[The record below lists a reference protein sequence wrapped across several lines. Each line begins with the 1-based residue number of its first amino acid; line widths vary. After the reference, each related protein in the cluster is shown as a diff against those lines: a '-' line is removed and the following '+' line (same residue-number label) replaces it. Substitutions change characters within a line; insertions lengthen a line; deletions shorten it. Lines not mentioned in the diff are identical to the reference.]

1 MGEIMAELNFINEEK
16 SKLQDEHLKAWKT
29 KGCKGTS
36 IAATGLGKTRIGV
49 LAIADTLK
57 DINAEALVIVP
68 TENLRDNEWINEFK
82 KWGYESY
89 LERIEFQCIQSAYK
103 SIGRHWD
110 IVIVDEVHTTL
121 SLEYRKFYENNTW
134 DKIYCF
140 TATLPETPEYRVY
153 LEDIAPI
160 VKTTNLNQAKNLGL
174 VSPYVVYNLGVS
186 FTPEEAL
193 EYNRIDKIFKDC
205 TAELGGSFVAF
216 KNAGRLLKS
225 NDTDKKKT
233 AIIFYKMMNLR
244 KQLCYNAF
252 NKLLTVKQLT
262 DKFDKRKTLI
272 FSESI
277 DFAEQIQTVVGSSLC
292 SIFHSKMPK
301 PVRKS
306 TLEDFGNATG
316 IRVLSSVKALNA
328 GLNVPDCSLGICCA
342 GSSKALDNIQ
352 RTGRTLRKVNG
363 KQAVYINLYVKGS
376 QEVKWVRTRTKED
389 HSVKWVDSIGDIS

>member
-1 MGEIMAELNFINEEK
+1 MQKTLLDLNPEK
-16 SKLQDEHLKAWKT
+16 DRLQKEHFKAWKN
-29 KGCKGTS
+29 KNYKGTS

-49 LAIADTLK
+49 MAVVDTLK
-57 DINAEALVIVP
+57 DISNTALVIVP

-89 LERIEFQCIQSAYK
+89 LDRVEFQCIQSAYK
-103 SIGRHWD
+103 SIGGHWD
-110 IVIVDEVHTTL
+110 IVVVDEVHTTL
-121 SLEYRKFYENNTW
+121 SIEYRKFYENNTW

-140 TATLPETPEYRVY
+140 TATLPETPEYQIY
-153 LEDIAPI
+153 LENIAPI
-160 VKTTNLNQAKNLGL
+160 VKTTTLNQARSLGL

-216 KNAGRLLKS
+216 KNAARLLKS
-225 NDTDKKKT
+225 NDTDKRKT
-233 AIIFYKMMNLR
+233 AIIFHKMMNLR
-244 KQLCYNAF
+244 KQMCYNAF
-252 NKLLTVKQLT
+252 NKLLVVKQLT
-262 DKFDKRKTLI
+262 EKFGDRKTLV

-277 DFAEQIQTVVGSSLC
+277 EFAEQIKTVIGDTQC
-292 SIFHSKMPK
+292 SIFHSKMSK

-306 TLEDFGNATG
+306 TLEDFGDPDG

-328 GLNVPDCSLGICCA
+328 GLNVPECSLGISCA

-352 RTGRTLRKVNG
+352 RTGRTLRKVEG
-363 KQAVYINLYVKGS
+363 KQAVYVNLYVKGS
-376 QEVKWVRTRTKED
+376 QEVKWVRTRTKGD
-389 HSVKWVDSIGDIS
+389 YSVKWVDSIGDIS

>member
-1 MGEIMAELNFINEEK
+1 MQKTLLDLNPEK
-16 SKLQDEHLKAWKT
+16 DGLQKEHFKAWKN
-29 KGCKGTS
+29 KNYKGTS

-49 LAIADTLK
+49 MAIVDTLK
-57 DINAEALVIVP
+57 DISNTALVIVP

-89 LERIEFQCIQSAYK
+89 LDRVEFQCIQSAYK
-103 SIGRHWD
+103 SIGGHWD
-110 IVIVDEVHTTL
+110 IVVVDEVHTTL
-121 SLEYRKFYENNTW
+121 SIEYRKFYENNTW

-140 TATLPETPEYRVY
+140 TATLPETPEYQIY
-153 LEDIAPI
+153 LENIAPI
-160 VKTTNLNQAKNLGL
+160 VKTTTLNQARSLGL

-216 KNAGRLLKS
+216 KNAARLLKS
-225 NDTDKKKT
+225 NDTDKRKT
-233 AIIFYKMMNLR
+233 SIIFHKMMNLR
-244 KQLCYNAF
+244 KQMCYNAF
-252 NKLLTVKQLT
+252 NKLLIVKQLT
-262 DKFDKRKTLI
+262 EKFSDRKTLV

-277 DFAEQIQTVVGSSLC
+277 EFAEQIKTVIGDTQC
-292 SIFHSKMPK
+292 SIFHSKMSK

-306 TLEDFGNATG
+306 TLEDFGDPDG

-328 GLNVPDCSLGICCA
+328 GLNVPECSLGICCA

-352 RTGRTLRKVNG
+352 RTGRTLRKVEG
-363 KQAVYINLYVKGS
+363 KQAVYVNLYVKGS
-376 QEVKWVRTRTKED
+376 QEVKWVRTRTKGD
-389 HSVKWVDSIGDIS
+389 YSVKWVDSIGDIS

>member
-1 MGEIMAELNFINEEK
+1 MGEIMTELNFINEEK
-16 SKLQDEHLKAWKT
+16 SKLQNEHLKAWKS
-29 KGCKGTS
+29 KGYKGTS

-49 LAIADTLK
+49 LAIADTFK
-57 DINAEALVIVP
+57 DINAKALVIVP

-82 KWGYESY
+82 KWGHESY
-89 LERIEFQCIQSAYK
+89 LDRIEFQCIQSAYK
-103 SIGRHWD
+103 SIGGHWD

-153 LEDIAPI
+153 LDDIAPI

-193 EYNRIDKIFKDC
+193 EYNRIDKIFKEC

-252 NKLLTVKQLT
+252 NKLLTVKKLT
-262 DKFDKRKTLI
+262 DKFADRKTLI

-277 DFAEQIQTVVGSSLC
+277 DFAEQIQTVVGSGSC
-292 SIFHSKMPK
+292 SIFHSKMSK

-352 RTGRTLRKVNG
+352 RTGRTLRKVDG
-363 KQAVYINLYVKGS
+363 KQAIYINLYVKGS
-376 QEVKWVRTRTKED
+376 QEVKWVRTRTKGD
-389 HSVKWVDSIGDIS
+389 HSVKWVDSIGDVS

>member
-1 MGEIMAELNFINEEK
+1 MGEIMNELDFTNEKK
-16 SKLQDEHLKAWKT
+16 SKLQYEHLKAWKS

-49 LAIADTLK
+49 LAIADTFK
-57 DINAEALVIVP
+57 DIYAKALVIVP

-89 LERIEFQCIQSAYK
+89 LDRIEFQCIQSAYK
-103 SIGRHWD
+103 LMSNHWD

-134 DKIYCF
+134 DRLYCF
-140 TATLPETPEYRVY
+140 TATLPETPEYRTY
-153 LEDIAPI
+153 LEDMAPI
-160 VKTTNLNQAKNLGL
+160 VKTTNLNQAKELGL

-193 EYNRIDKIFKDC
+193 EYNRIDKIFKEC
-205 TAELGGSFVAF
+205 TAELGGSFMAF

-244 KQLCYNAF
+244 KQMCYNAF
-252 NKLLTVKQLT
+252 NKLLIVKKLT
-262 DKFDKRKTLI
+262 DKFADRKTLI

-277 DFAEQIQTVVGSSLC
+277 DFAEQIQTVVGSGSC
-292 SIFHSKMPK
+292 SIFHSKMSK

-342 GSSKALDNIQ
+342 GSSKALDNVQ
-352 RTGRTLRKVNG
+352 RTGRTLRKVDG
-363 KQAVYINLYVKGS
+363 KQAVYVNLYVKGS
-376 QEVKWVRTRTKED
+376 QEVKWVRTRTKGD
-389 HSVKWVDSIGDIS
+389 HTVRWVDSIGDIS

>member
-1 MGEIMAELNFINEEK
+1 MQKTLLDLNPEK
-16 SKLQDEHLKAWKT
+16 DKLQKEHFKAWKN
-29 KGCKGTS
+29 KNYKGTS

-49 LAIADTLK
+49 MAVVDTLK
-57 DINAEALVIVP
+57 DISNTALVIVP

-89 LERIEFQCIQSAYK
+89 LDRVEFQCIQSAYK
-103 SIGRHWD
+103 SIGGYWD
-110 IVIVDEVHTTL
+110 IVVVDEVHTTL
-121 SLEYRKFYENNTW
+121 SIEYRKFYENNTW

-140 TATLPETPEYRVY
+140 TATLPETPEYQIY
-153 LEDIAPI
+153 LENIAPI
-160 VKTTNLNQAKNLGL
+160 VKTTTLNQARSLGL

-216 KNAGRLLKS
+216 KNAARLLKS
-225 NDTDKKKT
+225 NDTDKRKT
-233 AIIFYKMMNLR
+233 AIIFHKMMNLR
-244 KQLCYNAF
+244 KQMCYNAF
-252 NKLLTVKQLT
+252 NKLLVVKQLT
-262 DKFDKRKTLI
+262 EKFGDRKTLV

-277 DFAEQIQTVVGSSLC
+277 EFAEQIKTVIGDDQC
-292 SIFHSKMPK
+292 SIFHSKMSK

-306 TLEDFGNATG
+306 TLEDFGDPDG

-328 GLNVPDCSLGICCA
+328 GLNVPECSLGICCA

-352 RTGRTLRKVNG
+352 RTGRTLRKVEG
-363 KQAVYINLYVKGS
+363 KQAVYVNLYVKGS
-376 QEVKWVRTRTKED
+376 QEVKWVRTRTKGD
-389 HSVKWVDSIGDIS
+389 YSVKWVDSIGDIS